1 MHVGDAFK
9 DGRYV
14 VRSKLGW
21 GHFSTVW
28 LALDRTAGVEVAL
41 KVQKS
46 ASHYTEAAYD
56 EIEILRQARV
66 AAGAANDAHAGS
78 RCALS
83 GAAERL

>member
-9 DGRYV
+9 EGRYV

-28 LALDRTAGVEVAL
+28 LALDRTSGVEVAL

-56 EIEILRQARV
+56 EIEILRQARLAV
-66 AAGAANDAHAGS
+66 GAADNARAGS
-78 RCALS
+78 LCALS